1 MGRHR
6 KGRAPMASLLFGL
19 MVLAQVAWVPG
30 GPCVRGPSGHGGHG
44 TVAVAPAT
52 SPGAHTESA
61 GHHGGHMA
69 LVASPATPGSTS
81 PEVPGAPD
89 GSHEGCDCALSCPAC
104 MAGGAPGLPGT
115 PVAGVLLAPS
125 STASLQPAPA
135 GLMAVLRTPHALPFS
150 NGPPLRS

>member
-44 TVAVAPAT
+44 TGAVAPAT
-52 SPGAHTESA
+52 SPGPQAESS

-69 LVASPATPGSTS
+69 AASHTTPEADASPGEPG
-81 PEVPGAPD
+81 
-89 GSHEGCDCALSCPAC
+89 GSHEGCDCALTCPAC
-104 MAGGAPGLPGT
+104 AAGGAPGLPGA
-115 PVAGVLLAPS
+115 PVAGILLAPS
-125 STASLQPAPA
+125 ATVSLQPAPA